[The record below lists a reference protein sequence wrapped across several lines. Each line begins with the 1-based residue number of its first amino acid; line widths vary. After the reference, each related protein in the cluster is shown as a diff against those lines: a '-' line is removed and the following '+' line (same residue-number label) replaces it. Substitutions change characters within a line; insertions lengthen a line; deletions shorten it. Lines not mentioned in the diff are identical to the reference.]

1 MSITAAAILDA
12 AYQRS
17 SANDAGKLAGDQEL
31 LAHTDRVVQR
41 LWPLIAR
48 ARPHQFQTD
57 VALPLA
63 GVPPMLLLPADL
75 IDLLDVRT
83 ATGAKVH
90 VIPSAER
97 QRRWTIPPSVYRMG
111 RSLVSRNAAGDPI
124 VADVLTLTV
133 LDEPAALVALSSVLD
148 VRWPARHAQ
157 LLIDEL
163 AAYLSVKDAG
173 RSAEEHAKIM
183 GQLQASMAA
192 LAAEFDLGPSVVE
205 WLHAAHERAVPA
217 KGVA

>member
-17 SANDAGKLAGDQEL
+17 SANDAGKLANDAEL

-124 VADVLTLTV
+124 VADTLTLTV
-133 LDEPAALVALSSVLD
+133 LDAPAALVALSSVLD
-148 VRWPARHAQ
+148 VRWPSRHYQ
-157 LLIDEL
+157 VLIDEL
-163 AAYLSVKDAG
+163 AVYLSTKDAG
-173 RSAEEHAKIM
+173 RSAQDHAT
-183 GQLQASMAA
+183 LERA
-192 LAAEFDLGPSVVE
+192 LAASLASLASEFDLGPSVVE
-205 WLHAAHERAVPA
+205 WVHSAHERAAPA
-217 KGVA
+217 KAAS

>member
-1 MSITAAAILDA
+1 MSITVQTIIEAASN
-12 AYQRS
+12 RS
-17 SANDAGKLAGDQEL
+17 SANDPGKLFLDPEAI
-31 LAHTDRVVQR
+31 AHTDRVVQR
-41 LWPLIAR
+41 LWPLLAR
-48 ARPHQFQTD
+48 ARPHQFQSD

-63 GVPPMLLLPADL
+63 GVPPTLLLPADL

-133 LDEPAALVALSSVLD
+133 LDAPAALVALSSVLD
-148 VRWPARHAQ
+148 ARWPARHYQ
-157 LLIDEL
+157 VLIDEL
-163 AAYLSVKDAG
+163 AAYFSAKDAG
-173 RSAEEHAKIM
+173 RSAQDHAT
-183 GQLQASMAA
+183 LERALAASLAS

-205 WLHAAHERAVPA
+205 WIHASRERAVPA
-217 KGVA
+217 KAAS